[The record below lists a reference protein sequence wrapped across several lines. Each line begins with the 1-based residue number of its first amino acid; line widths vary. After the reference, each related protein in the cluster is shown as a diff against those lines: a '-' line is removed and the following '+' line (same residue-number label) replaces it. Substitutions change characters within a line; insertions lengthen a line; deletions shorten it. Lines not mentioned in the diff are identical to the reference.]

1 MLQKIILGIC
11 VYTLLLFVIVK
22 RGGSVD
28 FLPLII
34 TQGNTVSQLGL
45 YIGLWALLWVVYNVL
60 RPVVKMFTLP
70 INRLTLGLAHI
81 LLNIAFIYIFPHV
94 VALFPREVQIA
105 VGSFIE
111 VIVLCIILWLVWLM
125 L

>member
-11 VYTLLLFVIVK
+11 VYTILLFVIVK

-70 INRLTLGLAHI
+70 INRLTLGIAHI

-111 VIVLCIILWLVWLM
+111 VIVLCIILWIVWL
-125 L
+125 LL